1 MIFTILKYLLFL
13 FYLCPLYG
21 ESKGPKEAQSHRV
34 MVSVAPYKYFLEQ
47 IAGDTI
53 QIQLLVPPG
62 ASFHT
67 YEPTPR
73 QILEGGKS
81 DIWFRIGENFENRAV
96 EAIKSHYPKM
106 WIIDLRDKVDLILI
120 GPHDH
125 HHCCH
130 HEGADLHIWL
140 SPKMVERQVK
150 EMAEVL
156 SKAYPENRALYQ
168 KNVDQLLN
176 KLQAVDKEIRQILH
190 PLKNRTF
197 MVSHPAYAY
206 FARDYHLHQ
215 LPIEFEG
222 KDPSPRQLT
231 TVLDQARKENVKV
244 IFVQNQYSK
253 KGATLIAK
261 EIGAQLMTL
270 DPYSETTDYFSN
282 MRDIATSIASQEKL
296 RNPAPND

>member
-1 MIFTILKYLLFL
+1 MISTILKYLLAIF
-13 FYLCPLYG
+13 FFFPLHG
-21 ESKGPKEAQSHRV
+21 ETNLQKDLRSHRV

-47 IAGDTI
+47 IAGDTV

-67 YEPTPR
+67 YEPTPK

-96 EAIKSHYPKM
+96 EAIKSHHPHM
-106 WIIDLRDKVDLILI
+106 RVIDLRDKVDLILI

-150 EMAEVL
+150 DMATILSEV
-156 SKAYPENRALYQ
+156 YPEYRVLYQ
-168 KNVDQLLN
+168 KNLEQLLQ
-176 KLQAVDKEIRQILH
+176 KLQNLDKDIRSVLR
-190 PLKNRTF
+190 PLKQRTF

-206 FARDYHLHQ
+206 FARDYDLYQ

-231 TVLDQARKENVKV
+231 NVLNQARKEEIKV
-244 IFVQNQYSK
+244 IYVQNQYSR
-253 KGATLIAK
+253 KGASLIAK
-261 EIGAQLMTL
+261 EIGAQLVTL
-270 DPYSETTDYFSN
+270 DPYSETKDYFSN
-282 MRDIATSIASQEKL
+282 MHDIATSIASQENMRKS
-296 RNPAPND
+296 AHND